1 MGDGD
6 RPDGILG
13 RLVPPPPERRVP
25 ASSVDVL
32 LVRGD
37 ERFTSRVTALLRR
50 HAYSVVEA
58 PAPGDA
64 LATVRGGCQPRLVV
78 VDLDGASA
86 GDRSALAAL
95 QAEPGCGHASF
106 LALSRTG
113 DEALPGLR
121 LAASL
126 LKPLDAAELVEA
138 VRRLCGAG

>member
-13 RLVPPPPERRVP
+13 RIAPPAPERRVP

-37 ERFTSRVTALLRR
+37 ERFTARVTALLRR
-50 HAYSVVEA
+50 NAYSVVEVPA
-58 PAPGDA
+58 PAEA

-78 VDLDGASA
+78 VDLDGATA
-86 GDRSALAAL
+86 GDRSALLAL
-95 QAEPGCGHASF
+95 QEEPGCGHASF
-106 LALSRTG
+106 LALSRDG
-113 DEALPGLR
+113 DGGPAGLR
-121 LAASL
+121 LAGAL

-138 VRRLCGAG
+138 VRRLCGVG